1 MEALIQVKQLPI
13 IEEQLRSMKADV
25 DKRVEDALSLV
36 CTEETVQS
44 VKAVRAD
51 LNKEFQALEAQRKEV
66 KKAVLGPYEQFEMV
80 YKECV
85 SDAYRW
91 ADLELKKKIS
101 DVEADLKKRCED
113 GLREYFAELCAA
125 ERVDFV
131 RYEQAGIVVDMAS
144 AKQKTPKK
152 LREKL
157 AEFVS
162 GIARSMELISGMDD
176 AEEIMAEFKRSLD
189 APAAISTV
197 QERHRRI
204 EAEKEDQMLR
214 EEQRARE
221 ARRGSGMNNEIKNIS
236 AIAEF
241 EESNPAPRRVGAEL
255 AASREAQE
263 VQVAMVAAKR
273 FPRDEVEA
281 YNRILRDCQ
290 RPSLAEKAMYE
301 FPRGGQVVT
310 GPSIHLAKTLAR
322 GWGNIDSGFKVL
334 EQTAKESTVMA
345 YCWDLETNYRE
356 TKVFTVPHVRET
368 KKGAYPLTDPR
379 DI

>member
-13 IEEQLRSMKADV
+13 IEEKLRSMKSEV

-36 CTEETVQS
+36 CTEETIQS

-51 LNKEFQALEAQRKEV
+51 LNKEFQALEDQRKEV
-66 KKAVLGPYEQFEMV
+66 KKAVLGPYEQFEAV

-91 ADLELKKKIS
+91 ADLELKKKIT
-101 DVEADLKKRCED
+101 DVETDLKKRCED
-113 GLREYFAELCAA
+113 GLREYFSELCVA

-157 AEFVS
+157 ADFVA

-176 AEEIMAEFKRSLD
+176 AEEIMVEFKRSLD

-204 EAEKEDQMLR
+204 EAEKEAQMLR

-221 ARRGSGMNNEIKNIS
+221 A
-236 AIAEF
+236 
-241 EESNPAPRRVGAEL
+241 
-255 AASREAQE
+255 EA
-263 VQVAMVAAKR
+263 VAK
-273 FPRDEVEA
+273 VEA
-281 YNRILRDCQ
+281 VS
-290 RPSLAEKAMYE
+290 PPAVEAPVETEK
-301 FPRGGQVVT
+301 V
-310 GPSIHLAKTLAR
+310 
-322 GWGNIDSGFKVL
+322 
-334 EQTAKESTVMA
+334 
-345 YCWDLETNYRE
+345 YRC
-356 TKVFTVPHVRET
+356 TFTVCAT
-368 KKGAYPLTDPR
+368 KPQLKKLKEFLIQEGIRYE
-379 DI
+379 

>member
-1 MEALIQVKQLPI
+1 MEALIQVKQLPV
-13 IEEQLRSMKADV
+13 IEERLRSMKADV

-51 LNKEFQALEAQRKEV
+51 LNKEFQALEDQRKEV
-66 KKAVLGPYEQFEMV
+66 KKAVLGPYEQFEAV

-101 DVEADLKKRCED
+101 DVEAELRKRCED

-131 RYEQAGIVVDMAS
+131 RYEQAGIIVDMAS

-176 AEEIMAEFKRSLD
+176 AEEIMVEFKRTLD
-189 APAAISTV
+189 ATASISTV
-197 QERHRRI
+197 QDRHRRI
-204 EAEKEDQMLR
+204 EEEREVRAVLDDRRAKEAEVVEKVEAVAPPVVETPIEAEKVFR
-214 EEQRARE
+214 
-221 ARRGSGMNNEIKNIS
+221 
-236 AIAEF
+236 
-241 EESNPAPRRVGAEL
+241 
-255 AASREAQE
+255 
-263 VQVAMVAAKR
+263 
-273 FPRDEVEA
+273 
-281 YNRILRDCQ
+281 C
-290 RPSLAEKAMYE
+290 
-301 FPRGGQVVT
+301 T
-310 GPSIHLAKTLAR
+310 
-322 GWGNIDSGFKVL
+322 
-334 EQTAKESTVMA
+334 
-345 YCWDLETNYRE
+345 
-356 TKVFTVPHVRET
+356 FTVSAT
-368 KKGAYPLTDPR
+368 KPQLKKLKEFLIQEGIRYE
-379 DI
+379 

>member
-13 IEEQLRSMKADV
+13 IEEKLRSMKSEV

-36 CTEETVQS
+36 CTEETIQS

-51 LNKEFQALEAQRKEV
+51 LNKEFQALEDQRKEV
-66 KKAVLGPYEQFEMV
+66 KKAVLGPYEQFEAV

-91 ADLELKKKIS
+91 ADLELKKKIT
-101 DVEADLKKRCED
+101 DVETDLKKRCED
-113 GLREYFAELCAA
+113 GLREYFSELCVA

-152 LREKL
+152 LQEKL
-157 AEFVS
+157 EAFVA

-176 AEEIMAEFKRSLD
+176 AEEIMVEFKRSLD

-204 EAEKEDQMLR
+204 DAEKEAQMLR

-221 ARRGSGMNNEIKNIS
+221 A
-236 AIAEF
+236 
-241 EESNPAPRRVGAEL
+241 
-255 AASREAQE
+255 EA
-263 VQVAMVAAKR
+263 VAK
-273 FPRDEVEA
+273 VEA
-281 YNRILRDCQ
+281 VL
-290 RPSLAEKAMYE
+290 PPAVEPPVEAEK
-301 FPRGGQVVT
+301 V
-310 GPSIHLAKTLAR
+310 
-322 GWGNIDSGFKVL
+322 
-334 EQTAKESTVMA
+334 
-345 YCWDLETNYRE
+345 YRC
-356 TKVFTVPHVRET
+356 TFTVSAT
-368 KKGAYPLTDPR
+368 KPQLQKLKEFLIQEGIRYE
-379 DI
+379 